1 MSTSPVSYL
10 VLHPTHSAE
19 SSKRHRDVVRQKI
32 AEYLQHA
39 EELYQ
44 TYLLHK
50 EGGGDGGKG
59 VGGGGGGGELSA
71 TVCQVFRLTIV
82 AFSQSF
88 FFLTQAMNILSD
100 NCYVQVCS
108 YDPHIQAPLQPV
120 YEAM

>member
-10 VLHPTHSAE
+10 ALHPTHSAE

-59 VGGGGGGGELSA
+59 EGGGGGGGGGELSA

-82 AFSQSF
+82 PFSQLF
-88 FFLTQAMNILSD
+88 F
-100 NCYVQVCS
+100 
-108 YDPHIQAPLQPV
+108 
-120 YEAM
+120 

>member
-10 VLHPTHSAE
+10 ALHPTHSAE

-59 VGGGGGGGELSA
+59 EGGGGGELSA
-71 TVCQVFRLTIV
+71 TVCQLFRLTIV

-88 FFLTQAMNILSD
+88 FFFSTQAMNILSH
-100 NCYVQVCS
+100 NCYV
-108 YDPHIQAPLQPV
+108 
-120 YEAM
+120 